1 MSRNSD
7 SGAKTLSAA
16 LVNDPEFDAFARENF
31 VVAEV
36 PADDPVAGGADEPM
50 QRLLGGAP
58 LPPEA
63 VEIIVTEDGQTPLFS
78 QSGTQTPAR
87 VVGGLRRFLAARQA
101 ARENSATRR

>member
-1 MSRNSD
+1 M
-7 SGAKTLSAA
+7 
-16 LVNDPEFDAFARENF
+16 
-31 VVAEV
+31 AEV